1 MENETRKI
9 QRSANLI
16 KAFMALIIVM
26 QVVQFY
32 QTNVLDFGAIAG
44 AVGVLSMLRGL
55 LLSPQLLAKPFNQWL
70 APTNAFA
77 KESYKYFVLA
87 FVLIIVSIF

>member
-9 QRSANLI
+9 QRSSNLI

-32 QTNVLDFGAIAG
+32 QTKVLDFGAIAG
-44 AVGVLSMLRGL
+44 SVGVLSMLRGL
-55 LLSPQLLAKPFNQWL
+55 LLSPQLLVMPMSQWL
-70 APTNAFA
+70 APTVVFA